1 MDNTVVALAFFH
13 SHNLVTKNCVISRID
28 PKSSFQ
34 KKLSPDL
41 CLLDLKDL
49 DLAVHQN
56 LGNMSSLPRQLTH
69 LQEKAWISSHMSQLD
84 GIIYFLFWHLTCPSS
99 VRIGICTSPLV
110 VAVVDTGVVALRAPS
125 LKSTGP
131 QEATEVYSPTW
142 KVTVGGLFKKGRASI
157 FSPKCSHPPIL
168 PWLCRPSHLP
178 RLSLLR
184 RDLFRKLKAESGT

>member
-1 MDNTVVALAFFH
+1 M
-13 SHNLVTKNCVISRID
+13 CVISRID
-28 PKSSFQ
+28 LKISFQ
-34 KKLSPDL
+34 KNF
-41 CLLDLKDL
+41 LLTS
-49 DLAVHQN
+49 VC
-56 LGNMSSLPRQLTH
+56 
-69 LQEKAWISSHMSQLD
+69 WISKTWILPSTKTSATCPACPGSSRTYKRRLE
-84 GIIYFLFWHLTCPSS
+84 YLSLWTSLKELFTFFFWHLTCPSS

-142 KVTVGGLFKKGRASI
+142 KITVGGLFKKGRASI

-184 RDLFRKLKAESGT
+184 RDLLRKLKA

>member
-1 MDNTVVALAFFH
+1 
-13 SHNLVTKNCVISRID
+13 
-28 PKSSFQ
+28 
-34 KKLSPDL
+34 
-41 CLLDLKDL
+41 
-49 DLAVHQN
+49 
-56 LGNMSSLPRQLTH
+56 MSSLPRQLTH
-69 LQEKAWISSHMSQLD
+69 LQEKAWISFIMNQLER
-84 GIIYFLFWHLTCPSS
+84 IIYFLFWQFTCPSS

-142 KVTVGGLFKKGRASI
+142 KITVGGLFKKGRASI

-184 RDLFRKLKAESGT
+184 RDLFRKLKAESGTQGLILAFRVGRWLVLVVWFRSYYWCHTGFQPGDLWNFLGHLLLTMYYYY